1 MSVLFQLIYRFNAIS
16 MKIQV
21 RFLVDIETFILQF
34 IRKNKIIRTIL
45 KKNKNDAVTLFD
57 FNTYYII

>member
-1 MSVLFQLIYRFNAIS
+1 MSVLFQLIYRFNAIY